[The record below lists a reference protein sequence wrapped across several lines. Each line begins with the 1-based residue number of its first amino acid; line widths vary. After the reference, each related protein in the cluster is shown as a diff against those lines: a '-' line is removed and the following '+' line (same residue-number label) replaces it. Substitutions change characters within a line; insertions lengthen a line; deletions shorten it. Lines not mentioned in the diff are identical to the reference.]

1 MDEKSRDHEVIIGEP
16 DNSESPI
23 SKEFK
28 RKIFYSEHP
37 ENYKWR
43 PTLGASLA
51 VGLLGTLYA
60 GDEEKM

>member
-1 MDEKSRDHEVIIGEP
+1 MDEKSRDHEVIIGES

-28 RKIFYSEHP
+28 RKIFFYTILYTNRNTSD
-37 ENYKWR
+37 YCCW
-43 PTLGASLA
+43 
-51 VGLLGTLYA
+51 LLVTLYT